1 MGAHSP
7 RQSLVVALATGVVSV
22 VPIGRA
28 PRRVRAAVVA
38 GTGLVA
44 GGAMF
49 TALNRP
55 HVVGFEQQPTPARPA
70 AAIGAVVGAA
80 AAGAMAVGVVLDRE
94 AEQFLVR
101 RGVRRPRLVLGVA
114 GAVLSYVFDALDRR
128 FDTAD

>member
-1 MGAHSP
+1 
-7 RQSLVVALATGVVSV
+7 VATGALSV

-28 PRRVRAAVVA
+28 PRRVRTALVA

-55 HVVGFEQQPTPARPA
+55 EVLGRDQEPTPARPA
-70 AAIGAVVGAA
+70 AAIGAAVATA
-80 AAGAMAVGVVLDRE
+80 AAGAVALGVVLDRE
-94 AEQFLVR
+94 AERFLVR

-114 GAVLSYVFDALDRR
+114 GGVLSYAIDMLDRR
-128 FDTAD
+128 FDTED